1 MESFHFMRANVYGYQ
16 YSKNNWLV
24 AMYAV
29 LRIICSARTRTPTC
43 TNGLYVIYMYIEVL
57 NV

>member
-29 LRIICSARTRTPTC
+29 SRIICSARTRTPTC
-43 TNGLYVIYMYIEVL
+43 TNGLYMIYIEVL